1 MSEVN
6 QLIRL
11 GDLCDSISGLWTGK
25 KPPFE
30 KATVIRNT
38 NFTKDCKLDLSNVAV
53 LDVETKQL
61 QTRTLIPGDLIVEK
75 SGGGPKQPVGR
86 VVYFNEPIGTYS
98 LSNFTSALRLKDSS
112 TASPLYL
119 QHFLYYQYV
128 SGVTESMQSHSTG
141 IRNLNIHQFLDIKV
155 PLPSLEKQLEVV
167 KKLDSAFAEIDSVGE
182 SIANRIKNAS
192 ELFAEICLMKT
203 NDLNPTG
210 FKSLKEIASVITKGT
225 TPTSLGYR
233 FTSSGINFLK
243 VESLDENGAF
253 IENKFAFID
262 SVCHES
268 LKRSQLMEND
278 VLLSI
283 AGALGR
289 TAIVTADVCPA
300 NVNQALSLIRL
311 PKDSE
316 ISPKFLIALFQ
327 SGYFRTDLDRMG
339 AGAAQQNLSL
349 AQIGSLKVPIFPES
363 KQKEFIDFLYNLSGL
378 ITDLKAQLEYQYLL
392 KSELQKSILAKT
404 FLHSTDSE
412 LVA

>member
-75 SGGGPKQPVGR
+75 SGGGPKQAVGR

-119 QHFLYYQYV
+119 HHFLYYQYV

-167 KKLDSAFAEIDSVGE
+167 EKLDSAFAEIDLLE
-182 SIANRIKNAS
+182 ANLNFQENYYEELMNSIQQD
-192 ELFAEICLMKT
+192 LFLRK
-203 NDLNPTG
+203 
-210 FKSLKEIASVITKGT
+210 
-225 TPTSLGYR
+225 
-233 FTSSGINFLK
+233 LK
-243 VESLDENGAF
+243 VE
-253 IENKFAFID
+253 K
-262 SVCHES
+262 
-268 LKRSQLMEND
+268 
-278 VLLSI
+278 
-283 AGALGR
+283 
-289 TAIVTADVCPA
+289 
-300 NVNQALSLIRL
+300 
-311 PKDSE
+311 
-316 ISPKFLIALFQ
+316 
-327 SGYFRTDLDRMG
+327 
-339 AGAAQQNLSL
+339 
-349 AQIGSLKVPIFPES
+349 
-363 KQKEFIDFLYNLSGL
+363 
-378 ITDLKAQLEYQYLL
+378 
-392 KSELQKSILAKT
+392 
-404 FLHSTDSE
+404 
-412 LVA
+412 

>member
-1 MSEVN
+1 MSSSAKKTYLGDYVDFQNGYAFKSSEYTDKGHY
-6 QLIRL
+6 LIRIKNVQQ
-11 GDLCDSISGLWTGK
+11 GFIEINDDCFVNIPSDAK
-25 KPPFE
+25 FE
-30 KATVIRNT
+30 KFKLKNGDIVVSLTGNVGRIARI
-38 NFTKDCKLDLSNVAV
+38 KDVHLPAV
-53 LDVETKQL
+53 LNQRVASVAPKS
-61 QTRTLIPGDLIVEK
+61 EK
-75 SGGGPKQPVGR
+75 V
-86 VVYFNEPIGTYS
+86 
-98 LSNFTSALRLKDSS
+98 LS
-112 TASPLYL
+112 PEY
-119 QHFLYYQYV
+119 LYYLLRTPEFLEFAIDSGKGAAQQNISTSDMETYQV
-128 SGVTESMQSHSTG
+128 S
-141 IRNLNIHQFLDIKV
+141 I
-155 PLPSLEKQLEVV
+155 PSLEKQTEIV
-167 KKLDSAFAEIDSVGE
+167 KRLDSAFAEIDSFGE
-182 SIANRIKNAS
+182 SITNRIKNAS

-243 VESLDENGAF
+243 VESLDENGGF

-278 VLLSI
+278 VLVSI